1 MCQGIFLSAVHPYTG
16 GVGCNFAKYAL
27 APLALVHL
35 IAWDVDCNSAGYAKT
50 KK

>member
-1 MCQGIFLSAVHPYTG
+1 MSSSPYG